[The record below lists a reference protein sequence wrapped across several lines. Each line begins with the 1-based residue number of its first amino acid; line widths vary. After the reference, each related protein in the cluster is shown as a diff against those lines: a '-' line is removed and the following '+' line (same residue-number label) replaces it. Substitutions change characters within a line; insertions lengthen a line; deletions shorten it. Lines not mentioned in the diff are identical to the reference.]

1 MKHLAKIINGKFIY
15 TNPKRLEKQL
25 KRLDETSVIVEVYK
39 NIPKRSGA
47 LNQYYWKVVVS
58 ILGDELGYSKEEMH
72 EVLKAKFLYKKE
84 KIGEEWVR
92 ISKSTTDLNNV
103 EFINYIDMIKI
114 FASMELSIY
123 IPDPNEI

>member
-25 KRLDETSVIVEVYK
+25 KKLDETSVIVEVYK

>member
-1 MKHLAKIINGKFIY
+1 MKHLARIIKGKFVY
-15 TNPKRLEKQL
+15 TNPKKLESQL
-25 KRLDETSVIVEVYK
+25 KRLDDTSVIVEVYK
-39 NIPKRSGA
+39 HIPKRSGA

-84 KIGEEWVR
+84 MIGLEWVK
-92 ISKSTTDLNNV
+92 ISRSTTDLGNK
-103 EFINYIDMIKI
+103 EFIDYIDKIKI

>member
-1 MKHLAKIINGKFIY
+1 MKHLAKIINGKFMY
-15 TNPKRLEKQL
+15 TNPKRLESQL
-25 KRLDETSVIVEVYK
+25 KKLDDTSVVVDVYK
-39 NIPKRSGA
+39 HIPKRSGA

-58 ILGDELGYSKEEMH
+58 ILGEELGYSKEEMH

-84 KIGEEWVR
+84 QIGGEWVR
-92 ISKSTTDLNNV
+92 ISLSTTNLNNK
-103 EFINYIDMIKI
+103 EFIEYVDKIKM